1 MAFYGPYVWRLWLVG
16 GVWGREYDIT
26 RNVFEN
32 PVPVLRRKIS
42 LGFLG
47 DYIGRPLEVG
57 IIRVKGLFLKMGG
70 WPTMALMPPN
80 PLSTL
85 LPARESL
92 SAETYEWAK
101 RFSCDP
107 ERVKV
112 WGFTIRVI

>member
-57 IIRVKGLFLKMGG
+57 IIRVKGLFLKMGRLADHG
-70 WPTMALMPPN
+70 SYA
-80 PLSTL
+80 
-85 LPARESL
+85 AESVIY
-92 SAETYEWAK
+92 AVTGK
-101 RFSCDP
+101 RIS
-107 ERVKV
+107 
-112 WGFTIRVI
+112 IR

>member
-1 MAFYGPYVWRLWLVG
+1 
-16 GVWGREYDIT
+16 
-26 RNVFEN
+26 
-32 PVPVLRRKIS
+32 
-42 LGFLG
+42 
-47 DYIGRPLEVG
+47 
-57 IIRVKGLFLKMGG
+57 
-70 WPTMALMPPN
+70 MALIPPN

>member
-1 MAFYGPYVWRLWLVG
+1 
-16 GVWGREYDIT
+16 
-26 RNVFEN
+26 
-32 PVPVLRRKIS
+32 
-42 LGFLG
+42 
-47 DYIGRPLEVG
+47 
-57 IIRVKGLFLKMGG
+57 
-70 WPTMALMPPN
+70 MALMRLS